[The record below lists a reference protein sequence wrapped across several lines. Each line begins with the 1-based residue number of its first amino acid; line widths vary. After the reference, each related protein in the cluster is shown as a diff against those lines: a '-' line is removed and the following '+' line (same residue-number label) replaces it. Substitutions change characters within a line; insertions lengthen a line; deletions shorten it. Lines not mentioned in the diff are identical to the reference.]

1 MERGNPTSSQEV
13 ALLTLRPLRKR
24 GILGSA
30 WQLARHCHQIGVE
43 VASPQAFPWCKRP
56 GRFRLPD
63 GTDHRMC
70 DVKPTRSVRRRLPHC
85 PAGQLFLHR
94 LRSKGTRSLNRC
106 QEVVELSATCRFIP
120 PMKSGGFHGLIS
132 VKRRSVR
139 RSHNINARLRERSY
153 ATSEKRPS

>member
-1 MERGNPTSSQEV
+1 MIPAFAQWSVQVDFVDTPPAKIAGDSWFSLAT
-13 ALLTLRPLRKR
+13 RPSL
-24 GILGSA
+24 
-30 WQLARHCHQIGVE
+30 
-43 VASPQAFPWCKRP
+43 SPDRSGGRQSPSVSLVQRP